1 MESFR
6 RGVQNGRET
15 IAKAFDNAVGEGW
28 ADAFN
33 LGGEVAF
40 QRGDAG
46 GPNRLEVIDA
56 KLLAIAGVLLEAAGQ
71 AESGA
76 NLDTAQVADDGNA
89 ASCAVVVAAFDHR
102 DRIAVGFVDEEQLVE
117 GAFDLASVRRGSI
130 HGINRF
136 DGVGGAWKWRMRTS
150 MNRLEGRGYEA

>member
-1 MESFR
+1 M
-6 RGVQNGRET
+6 
-15 IAKAFDNAVGEGW
+15 
-28 ADAFN
+28 
-33 LGGEVAF
+33 
-40 QRGDAG
+40 
-46 GPNRLEVIDA
+46 
-56 KLLAIAGVLLEAAGQ
+56 LLEAAGQ

-76 NLDTAQVADDGNA
+76 NLDTAQVADYGIRPRA
-89 ASCAVVVAAFDHR
+89 PSSSLRLDHR
-102 DRIAVGFVDEEQLVE
+102 DGIAVGFVDEEQLVE